1 MAKKDTYLALLRRG
15 VDETT
20 AMTLADSGLKIGEI
34 KKLEEDQLVQNY
46 GLKPEIAR
54 SVLEVIHS
62 GTTKSG
68 KERFLSGVLSGSA
81 KKEPMDKIEEQ
92 RFKREQKDIMLEL
105 QEQRERLKMAKVEQ
119 FRSQKVVMNRLGKTI
134 ELIVKLENNFDDES
148 KEEQRS
154 KIRDQ
159 LETRGLEA
167 ARDHE
172 LLELEGTPQDIVD
185 FRRKIVPKLCFH
197 SCPGCG
203 EEMDPRSS
211 VNMDLTDDFGF
222 ICWDCGQEFSSA
234 MADVVGT
241 RMGVKKKWIAID
253 PSRKP
258 REKVFRPPKAI
269 KDTNIQDMI
278 AADLAAT
285 GATADT
291 IAAAVEESNLTSGLM
306 SINEWIDQTLA
317 VKGYIQA
324 QEDREDFIIAT
335 GAGATKFNK
344 WMKKAGLAFNKQ
356 TGQWTRWSDR

>member
-20 AMTLADSGLKIGEI
+20 AMTLADAGLKIGEI
-34 KKLEEDQLVQNY
+34 KKISKEQLVANY
-46 GLKPEIAR
+46 GLKDEIAR
-54 SVLEVIHS
+54 SVLEVF
-62 GTTKSG
+62 TTG
-68 KERFLSGVLSGSA
+68 ATTTAKERYLSNVLSGT
-81 KKEPMDKIEEQ
+81 KKMDKIEEQ
-92 RFKREQKDIMLEL
+92 RFKRQQKDILADL
-105 QEQRERLKMAKVEQ
+105 IEQKERLKLAKVEQ

-148 KEEQRS
+148 KEEQRA

-185 FRRKIVPKLCFH
+185 FRRKLVPALCFH
-197 SCPGCG
+197 CCPQCG
-203 EEMDPRSS
+203 EEMDPRSA
-211 VNMDLTDDFGF
+211 VNPSDVESFSY
-222 ICWDCGQEFSSA
+222 ICWDCENDFGSE
-234 MADVVGT
+234 MANVVDT
-241 RMGVKKKWIAID
+241 RMGVKNKWIKID
-253 PSRKP
+253 PNRKP
-258 REKVFRPPKAI
+258 REKVFHPPKRVEAASVSDLI
-269 KDTNIQDMI
+269 K
-278 AADLAAT
+278 ADLQAT
-285 GATADT
+285 GANADT

-317 VKGYIQA
+317 AKGYIQA

-344 WMKKAGLAFNKQ
+344 WMKKAGLHFNKQ
-356 TGQWTRWSDR
+356 SGRWTRWEDR

>member
-34 KKLEEDQLVQNY
+34 KKLDKDQLVQNY
-46 GLKPEIAR
+46 GLKAEIAR
-54 SVLEVIHS
+54 SVLEVLQS
-62 GTTKSG
+62 GSTSSG
-68 KERFLSGVLSGSA
+68 KERYLSNVLSGPE
-81 KKEPMDKIEEQ
+81 KKPMDKIEEQ
-92 RFKREQKDIMLEL
+92 RFKGQQKAILLEL
-105 QEQRERLKMAKVEQ
+105 QEQQERLKLAKVEQ

-148 KEEQRS
+148 KDEQKS

-197 SCPGCG
+197 ACPQCG
-203 EEMDPRSS
+203 EDMDPRSS
-211 VNMDLTDDFGF
+211 VNTELSDDYGF
-222 ICWDCGQEFSSA
+222 ICWDCETPFSSE
-234 MADVVGT
+234 MSDVVET
-241 RMGVKKKWIAID
+241 RLASKKDWISID
-253 PSRKP
+253 PKRKP
-258 REKVFRPPKAI
+258 REKVLRPPRAKTEF
-269 KDTNIQDMI
+269 KETI

-285 GATADT
+285 GASADT
-291 IAAAVEESNLTSGLM
+291 IAAAVEESNLSSGLM
-306 SINEWIDQTLA
+306 RIDEWIDQTLA

-356 TGQWTRWSDR
+356 SGRWTRWVDR

>member
-20 AMTLADSGLKIGEI
+20 AMTLADSGLKIGDI
-34 KKLEEDQLVQNY
+34 KKLDQEQLVQNY
-46 GLKPEIAR
+46 GLKAEIAR
-54 SVLEVIHS
+54 SVLEVLQS
-62 GTTKSG
+62 GSTKSG
-68 KERFLSGVLSGSA
+68 KERYLSNVLSGDKA
-81 KKEPMDKIEEQ
+81 KKPMDKIEEQ
-92 RFKREQKDIMLEL
+92 RFKRQQKDILLEL
-105 QEQRERLKMAKVEQ
+105 QEQRERLKLAKVEQ

-148 KEEQRS
+148 KDEQRS

-185 FRRKIVPKLCFH
+185 FRRKIVPSLCFH
-197 SCPGCG
+197 SCPECG
-203 EEMDPRSS
+203 EEMDPRSN
-211 VNMDLTDDFGF
+211 VNMDTMENFSF
-222 ICWDCGQEFSSA
+222 MCWDCGATFSSA
-234 MADVVGT
+234 MAEVVES
-241 RMGVKKKWIAID
+241 RMADKKAWISID
-253 PSRKP
+253 SSRKP
-258 REKVFRPPKAI
+258 REKVIRPPKAVV
-269 KDTNIQDMI
+269 DTSVQDMI

-285 GATADT
+285 GANADT

-356 TGQWTRWSDR
+356 TGRWTRWEDR

>member
-34 KKLEEDQLVQNY
+34 RKLDQDQLVQNY
-46 GLKPEIAR
+46 GLKAEIAR
-54 SVLEVIHS
+54 SVLEVLQS
-62 GTTKSG
+62 GSTSSG
-68 KERFLSGVLSGSA
+68 KERYLSNVLSGPD
-81 KKEPMDKIEEQ
+81 KKPMDKIEEQ
-92 RFKREQKDIMLEL
+92 RFKRQQKDILLEL
-105 QEQRERLKMAKVEQ
+105 QEERDRLRMAKVEQ

-197 SCPGCG
+197 ACPSCG

-211 VNMDLTDDFGF
+211 VDADAGDSFGF
-222 ICWDCGQEFSSA
+222 ICWDCENTFTSPMSG
-234 MADVVGT
+234 VVES
-241 RMGVKKKWIAID
+241 RLKAKKDWIKID
-253 PSRKP
+253 SKRKP
-258 REKVFRPPKAI
+258 REKVLHPPRVQTPSI
-269 KDTNIQDMI
+269 KETI

-285 GATADT
+285 GASADT
-291 IAAAVEESNLTSGLM
+291 IAAAVEESNLSSGLM
-306 SINEWIDQTLA
+306 SINDWIDQTLA

-356 TGQWTRWSDR
+356 TGQWKRWEDS

>member
-34 KKLEEDQLVQNY
+34 KKLDKEQLVQNY
-46 GLKPEIAR
+46 GLKDEIAR
-54 SVLEVIHS
+54 SVLEVLQS
-62 GTTKSG
+62 GSTGKA
-68 KERFLSGVLSGSA
+68 KERYLSNVLSGPE
-81 KKEPMDKIEEQ
+81 KKPMDKIEEQ
-92 RFKREQKDIMLEL
+92 RFKRQQKDIMLEL
-105 QEQRERLKMAKVEQ
+105 QEERERLKMAKVEQ

-197 SCPGCG
+197 ACPTCG

-211 VNMDLTDDFGF
+211 VNMDLGDDFGF
-222 ICWDCGQEFSSA
+222 ICWECEHEFSSP
-234 MADVVGT
+234 MSGVVES
-241 RMGVKKKWIAID
+241 RLESKKDWIEID
-253 PSRKP
+253 PKRKP
-258 REKVFRPPKAI
+258 REKVVRPPRAKTSR
-269 KDTNIQDMI
+269 KDVI
-278 AADLAAT
+278 AAELSAT
-285 GATADT
+285 GADADT

-306 SINEWIDQTLA
+306 SINDWIDQTLA

-356 TGQWTRWSDR
+356 SGQWTRWEEN

>member
-34 KKLEEDQLVQNY
+34 KKLDKDQLVQNY
-46 GLKPEIAR
+46 GLKAEIAR
-54 SVLEVIHS
+54 SVLEVLQS
-62 GTTKSG
+62 GKTSSG
-68 KERFLSGVLSGSA
+68 KERYLSNVLSTPE
-81 KKEPMDKIEEQ
+81 KKPMDKIEEQ
-92 RFKREQKDIMLEL
+92 RFKRQQKDILLEL
-105 QEQRERLKMAKVEQ
+105 QEQRERLKIAKVEQ

-172 LLELEGTPQDIVD
+172 MLELEGTPQDIVD

-197 SCPGCG
+197 ACPQCG
-203 EEMDPRSS
+203 EDMDPRSS
-211 VNMDLTDDFGF
+211 VNMDIGDDFGF
-222 ICWDCGQEFSSA
+222 ICWDCETPFSSA
-234 MADVVGT
+234 MADVVET
-241 RMGVKKKWIAID
+241 RLDSKKDWIKIN
-253 PSRKP
+253 PKQKP
-258 REKVFRPPKAI
+258 REKVIRPPRAKVDSF
-269 KDTNIQDMI
+269 KETI

-285 GATADT
+285 GASAAT
-291 IAAAVEESNLTSGLM
+291 IAAAVEESNLSSGLM
-306 SINEWIDQTLA
+306 SINDWIDQTLA

-356 TGQWTRWSDR
+356 SGRWTRWQDR